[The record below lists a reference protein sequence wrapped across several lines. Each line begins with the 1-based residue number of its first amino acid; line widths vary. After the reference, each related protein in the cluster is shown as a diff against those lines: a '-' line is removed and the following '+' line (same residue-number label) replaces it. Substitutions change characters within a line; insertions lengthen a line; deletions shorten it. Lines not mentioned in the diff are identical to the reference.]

1 VSAEVR
7 RRRRK
12 KDPRAPKK
20 SLTSYLVFMQRHRAE
35 LAAANPGVS
44 TQDLT
49 TLLAEKWKTV
59 EEEERRLCEEIAL
72 NDHVR

>member
-1 VSAEVR
+1 VSADVR

-20 SLTSYLVFMQRHRAE
+20 SLTSYLVFMQRHRPA
-35 LAAANPGVS
+35 LAAAHPDVS

-49 TLLAEKWKTV
+49 TMLADQWKNVDEAEKK
-59 EEEERRLCEEIAL
+59 LCEDIAQS
-72 NDHVR
+72 DHAR